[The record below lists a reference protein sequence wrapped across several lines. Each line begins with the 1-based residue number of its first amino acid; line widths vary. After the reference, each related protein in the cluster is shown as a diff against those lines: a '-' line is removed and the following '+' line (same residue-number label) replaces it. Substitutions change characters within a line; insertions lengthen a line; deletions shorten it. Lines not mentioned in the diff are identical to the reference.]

1 MFIVVHPHLI
11 FYVRVLHS
19 FIFFV
24 YLQMSL
30 NIIAPITTAIKEF
43 HSPEEFNIYY
53 QLHKEEIDGTTTH
66 KLNKLYKIEGYRI
79 TKIKN
84 VLMLKRNIE
93 KNTDAE
99 EINVK
104 DEIATIKETLNKII
118 NFLATGEQ
126 PGELEFVSPEC
137 AV

>member
-1 MFIVVHPHLI
+1 
-11 FYVRVLHS
+11 
-19 FIFFV
+19 
-24 YLQMSL
+24 MSL
-30 NIIAPITTAIKEF
+30 NIIAPITTAMKEF

-66 KLNKLYKIEGYRI
+66 KLNKLYKIDGYRI

-84 VLMLKRNIE
+84 VLMLKRNVE
-93 KNTDAE
+93 KNTEGSRRLALSEAE

-118 NFLATGEQ
+118 NFLSTGEQ
-126 PGELEFVSPEC
+126 PAELEFVQCEC
-137 AV
+137 GM

>member
-1 MFIVVHPHLI
+1 
-11 FYVRVLHS
+11 
-19 FIFFV
+19 
-24 YLQMSL
+24 MSL
-30 NIIAPITTAIKEF
+30 NIIAPITTAMKEF

-66 KLNKLYKIEGYRI
+66 KLNKLYKIDGYRI

-84 VLMLKRNIE
+84 VLMLKRNVE
-93 KNTDAE
+93 KNTEAALSEAE

-118 NFLATGEQ
+118 NFLSTGEQ
-126 PGELEFVSPEC
+126 PAELEFVTHEGSS
-137 AV
+137 

>member
-1 MFIVVHPHLI
+1 
-11 FYVRVLHS
+11 
-19 FIFFV
+19 
-24 YLQMSL
+24 MSL
-30 NIIAPITTAIKEF
+30 NIIAPITTAMKEF

-66 KLNKLYKIEGYRI
+66 KLNKLYKIDGYRI

-84 VLMLKRNIE
+84 VLMLKRNVE
-93 KNTDAE
+93 KNTEGSRRLALSEAE

-118 NFLATGEQ
+118 NFLSTGEQ
-126 PGELEFVSPEC
+126 PAELEFVSPEC

>member
-1 MFIVVHPHLI
+1 MMFDEVYRCLSAFDVVYLC
-11 FYVRVLHS
+11 FY
-19 FIFFV
+19 IFV

-126 PGELEFVSPEC
+126 PGELEQV
-137 AV
+137 